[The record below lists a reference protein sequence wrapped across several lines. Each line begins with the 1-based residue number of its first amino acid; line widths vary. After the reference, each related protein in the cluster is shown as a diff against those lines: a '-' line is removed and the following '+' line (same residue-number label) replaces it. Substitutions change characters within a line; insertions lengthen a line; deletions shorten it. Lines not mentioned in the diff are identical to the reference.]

1 MTPELSPQ
9 DRGRRY
15 PDAVALYVI
24 GDTHGHHAQV
34 TEGLREVGLLDASGW
49 AGGDARLWFLGDLTD
64 RGPDG
69 IGVIDLIMGLQ
80 PQAAAAGG
88 EVGCVLGN
96 HDLLLYGSHYIPD
109 AQITPDRT
117 IIQSWALNGGQDSDL
132 NRLTDAHLAWLAAL
146 PAVALVD
153 DQLLVHADTTAYL
166 EFGGSIEEINTTVRR
181 MLADRDPQT
190 FGAQMRLIFRRFE
203 FLDPAQGPGRARMML
218 DRLGGRRIVHGHS
231 TIPETFSVPPTQVDA
246 PVIYAGGLAVAV
258 DTGIALGARCVPFE
272 LGAEVPA

>member
-1 MTPELSPQ
+1 VAAQ
-9 DRGRRY
+9 DRRRRY

-34 TEGLREVGLLDASGW
+34 TEALREVGLLDAGGGW

-80 PQAAAAGG
+80 PQATAAGG

-96 HDLLLYGSHYIPD
+96 HDLLLYGSYYIPD
-109 AQITPDRT
+109 AHITPDRT

-132 NRLTDAHLAWLAAL
+132 NRLTDAHLGWLASL
-146 PAVALVD
+146 PAVALAGD
-153 DQLLVHADTTAYL
+153 NLLIHADTTAYL
-166 EFGGSIEEINTTVRR
+166 EFGGSIAEINATVRR
-181 MLADRDPQT
+181 MLAERDPQT
-190 FGAQMRLIFRRFE
+190 FGERMRLIFRRFE
-203 FLDPAQGPGRARMML
+203 FLDPAQGPARARMML
-218 DRLGGRRIVHGHS
+218 ERLGGRRIVHGHS
-231 TIPETFSVPPTQVDA
+231 TIPETFSVPPTQVDS
-246 PVIYAGGLAVAV
+246 PVVYADGLVVSV

-272 LGAEVPA
+272 LPVEVPA